1 MKNSVT
7 CPNCKIENPFYNY
20 ICSNCRSYLRD
31 RIYNLDLWK
40 QISLIIESPS
50 KSFRTIV
57 LAEHKNFIFFLLIFL
72 SVKYLINARF
82 ISMLSLGE
90 FQSTVGLQF
99 SYLIVLGGTII
110 FFLLFTVLY
119 NIFGKMNDIS
129 LRFKD
134 TFSLIIYSQVPF
146 VFGLVVLFILEIVI
160 FGDYLFSLNPNPFVI
175 KGVIAYLFLSLEIGI
190 FIWSIFLVFKA
201 FNAQSQHFSFSLA
214 AALTFILLL
223 SGLIYSCSLFV
234 FTV

>member
-20 ICSNCRSYLRD
+20 ICSNCSSYLRD

-40 QISLIIESPS
+40 QISLLIESPP
-50 KSFRTIV
+50 KSFRTII
-57 LAEHKNFIFFLLIFL
+57 LAEHKNFIFFLLIL
-72 SVKYLINARF
+72 LCLKYLINARF

-99 SYLIVLGGTII
+99 SYLIVLGGTIL

-119 NIFGKMNDIS
+119 NFTGQMNDIY

-134 TFSLIIYSQVPF
+134 TFTLIVYSQVPF

-175 KGVIAYLFLSLEIGI
+175 KGIIAYLFLSLEIGLI
-190 FIWSIFLVFKA
+190 IWSIFLVYKA
-201 FNAQSQHFSFSLA
+201 FLAQSQHFLFSMTSTI
-214 AALTFILLL
+214 TFSLLL
-223 SGLIYSCSLFV
+223 SGLIYSFSLFV